1 MLSRQDEMRRDPR
14 RGERVGKW
22 SKLNSFRTRSN
33 DQLDEI
39 TAQRSP

>member
-22 SKLNSFRTRSN
+22 SKLDSFWTRSN
-33 DQLDEI
+33 D
-39 TAQRSP
+39 